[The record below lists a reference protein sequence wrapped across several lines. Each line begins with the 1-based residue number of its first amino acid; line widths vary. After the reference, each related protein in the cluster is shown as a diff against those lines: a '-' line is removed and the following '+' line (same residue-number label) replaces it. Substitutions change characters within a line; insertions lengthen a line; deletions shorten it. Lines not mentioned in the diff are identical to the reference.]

1 MDSPQQRVS
10 VLTNDNLQRLLASQ
24 AKPVVQ
30 SVLASPTGSRDEP
43 QVEFSRAQHVISRST
58 AQFTGQVAE
67 MGKLEE
73 MRVTSLQ
80 DSRLVGVPTMGR
92 VIQMSELNRLALPEM
107 KIVLQCDQ
115 KLEELDTLDL
125 PISQSQQISSYMSRP
140 SASLTEID
148 PEKKQQPA
156 VEELML
162 LPLPTSAASP
172 TLEPALIELVGQSL
186 PHNLPTP
193 PPLPPISQ
201 GGGIQNKVADR
212 TFPAILTEELVAEYR
227 TATRYD
233 TIWKC
238 QGGRYK
244 VHKLVLALS
253 SPLLR
258 ELLSCQP
265 EGDVAR
271 PVIYTP

>member
-58 AQFTGQVAE
+58 AQFSGQVAE

-92 VIQMSELNRLALPEM
+92 VIQMSELNRLALPN
-107 KIVLQCDQ
+107 
-115 KLEELDTLDL
+115 
-125 PISQSQQISSYMSRP
+125 SQSNNQPVSTYLGQPGGNLR
-140 SASLTEID
+140 EIL
-148 PEKKQQPA
+148 PAKKHQQPA
-156 VEELML
+156 VEELMM
-162 LPLPTSAASP
+162 PPISSTTSSKM
-172 TLEPALIELVGQSL
+172 EPALIELVGQSL

-193 PPLPPISQ
+193 PPPAPISED
-201 GGGIQNKVADR
+201 GGIQNKVADR
-212 TFPAILTEELVAEYR
+212 TFPAIATEELVAEYR
-227 TATRYD
+227 TA
-233 TIWKC
+233 
-238 QGGRYK
+238 
-244 VHKLVLALS
+244 
-253 SPLLR
+253 
-258 ELLSCQP
+258 
-265 EGDVAR
+265 
-271 PVIYTP
+271 